1 MDFQLEDSRLRQAL
15 ERISAQKIVITQ
27 PEKPTPFS
35 FPIIVDRT
43 REKLTSE
50 KLEDRIRKMK
60 MEYGVS

>member
-1 MDFQLEDSRLRQAL
+1 MIL
-15 ERISAQKIVITQ
+15 VTGGVHTQ
-27 PEKPTPFS
+27 PDKPTPFA

-60 MEYGVS
+60 ME